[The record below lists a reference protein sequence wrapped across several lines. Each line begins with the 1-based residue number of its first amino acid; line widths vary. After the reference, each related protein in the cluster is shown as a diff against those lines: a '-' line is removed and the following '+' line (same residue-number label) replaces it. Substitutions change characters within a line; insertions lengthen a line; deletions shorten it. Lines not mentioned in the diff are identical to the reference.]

1 MKNITLKLQQL
12 GIVMFLFCI
21 PLKMMSIPHT
31 LCMVSSIILIAF
43 EMIFSKEEGE
53 VTNFYVTMKKYYL
66 GIFTISLIFW
76 IKPWPGASIIKLTG
90 ILVMICYFLIQLV
103 TKYKNSDDNIVGRFS
118 SMINSYHLTLS
129 FFLLF
134 LIFSINHWPG
144 VIILS
149 VLTSFFCL
157 LLIYKYFNNSK
168 TSVVELKINQRYL
181 SIIIIS
187 AFALYTTLINSIPSQ
202 TQNTVLNKFNSLEIN
217 KKSNF
222 NFGTELKKSITDSL
236 NIIHAQKV
244 DNLIID
250 QLQSIQYLK
259 RMVLNETK
267 NTELIKEETYDN
279 KVVNLSI
286 NIYKVKDKFNF
297 DIPSY
302 IMLYKKDKKQ
312 QSEGV
317 RLFRCLQK
325 TNKSIGEIFS
335 QKSLLNKNNQDLL
348 KQEVKMNILKN
359 QIGVIFEGDTSLKK
373 SMSWSENKFND
384 VNLISFMSILQD
396 IEMDLIRL
404 RNKSFEL
411 LIL

>member
-1 MKNITLKLQQL
+1 
-12 GIVMFLFCI
+12 
-21 PLKMMSIPHT
+21 
-31 LCMVSSIILIAF
+31 
-43 EMIFSKEEGE
+43 
-53 VTNFYVTMKKYYL
+53 
-66 GIFTISLIFW
+66 
-76 IKPWPGASIIKLTG
+76 
-90 ILVMICYFLIQLV
+90 
-103 TKYKNSDDNIVGRFS
+103 
-118 SMINSYHLTLS
+118 
-129 FFLLF
+129 
-134 LIFSINHWPG
+134 
-144 VIILS
+144 
-149 VLTSFFCL
+149 
-157 LLIYKYFNNSK
+157 
-168 TSVVELKINQRYL
+168 
-181 SIIIIS
+181 
-187 AFALYTTLINSIPSQ
+187 
-202 TQNTVLNKFNSLEIN
+202 
-217 KKSNF
+217 
-222 NFGTELKKSITDSL
+222 
-236 NIIHAQKV
+236 
-244 DNLIID
+244 
-250 QLQSIQYLK
+250 
-259 RMVLNETK
+259 MVLNETK

-335 QKSLLNKNNQDLL
+335 QKSSLNKNNQDLL